1 MQTLCDSV
9 GATTIEHVFDVE
21 EVSGEQLVARLN
33 SLTDVVRTLPCA
45 GDDAAR
51 IDQLGALED
60 LKRAACAAQA
70 RITDALAR
78 SQRAQQLEAGVPS
91 ERASRGVAD
100 QVARARREAPSRGD
114 TFVGLARALVR
125 EMPCTLAALSAGR
138 IDEWT
143 ATGLVRETAVLS
155 LEHRTRVDAELE
167 AMLTEH
173 GHSGGALVRAAK
185 GAAQRLDAAAAT
197 KRAAKAAGDRRVSI
211 RPAPD
216 QMVWVGALL
225 PVVDGVATYAAL
237 DRGAASA
244 KASGDPRGR
253 GQLMADLLV
262 QRATGRDPLTAPV
275 DVRVELVMGDA
286 ALLGDA
292 DDPGRDEPASL
303 RARGM
308 APMPIPAPV
317 ARDLVARAGASGR
330 AWLRRLYQTPRRD
343 RLVAM
348 DSRSRLFP
356 TGLAELI
363 TLDDQTCRTPW
374 CDAPI
379 RAGDHVRPV
388 AEGGATTRE
397 NGQGLC
403 QRCNLAKEAPGW
415 SAARAPDGAITSTTP
430 TGHSTTT
437 RPPPPLGLPA
447 VVPGWVRNPVDLA
460 LAVPWHPRAA

>member
-1 MQTLCDSV
+1 MRTL
-9 GATTIEHVFDVE
+9 TIEHVFDVDAASDE
-21 EVSGEQLVARLN
+21 AELARLR
-33 SLTDVVRTLPCA
+33 SLTDEVRTLPCA
-45 GDDAAR
+45 DADAAR
-51 IDQLGALED
+51 IDQLSALED
-60 LKRAACAAQA
+60 LKRAASAAQA
-70 RITDALAR
+70 RITDAFVR
-78 SQRAQQLEAGVPS
+78 SQRAAQLEAGVPS

-100 QVARARREAPSRGD
+100 QVARARREAPGRGD

-125 EMPCTLAALSAGR
+125 EMPCTLGALTSGR

-155 LEHRTRVDAELE
+155 LEHRTQVDAEL
-167 AMLTEH
+167 AQMLAED
-173 GHSGGALVRAAK
+173 GRSRGELVRAAK
-185 GAAQRLDAAAAT
+185 SVAQRLDAAAAVR
-197 KRAAKAAGDRRVSI
+197 RAAKAAADRRVSI

-216 QMVWVGALL
+216 AMVWVGALL

-262 QRATGRDPLTAPV
+262 QRVTGRDPLTAPV
-275 DVRVELVMGDA
+275 DVRIELVMADT
-286 ALLGDA
+286 ALLGDL
-292 DDPGRDEPASL
+292 DDPGRDEPASV
-303 RARGM
+303 RTRGT

-330 AWLRRLYQTPRRD
+330 AWLRRLYQAPRGD

-388 AEGGATTRE
+388 ADDGATSRE

-415 SAARAPDGAITSTTP
+415 SAARAPDGAVTSTTP

-437 RPPPPLGLPA
+437 RPPPPLGRPA
-447 VVPGWVRNPVDLA
+447 RADDDGGPVDIVF
-460 LAVPWHPRAA
+460 AVPWHRRAA